1 MPRAARKIGRAP
13 GRATVR
19 LSPWHPPTGTVE
31 LNASSPSR
39 SGRQTSCRRA
49 SSCDVCSSDLGSN
62 PGDFA
67 IAAGTT
73 CTNGAT
79 VVASASCV
87 LNLTFTPVATGPRA
101 ATVTISD
108 DAASSPQSVSLTGT
122 GVTLRPQPLAA
133 HSAISA
139 WASPPTDFTFEKKF
153 PEQFQM
159 TADLFIVGDGTLVAP
174 SIVDV
179 FHQSEHVLAHGLVLL
194 VDRTPV
200 VRLSV
205 HLGFADA
212 SDG

>member
-1 MPRAARKIGRAP
+1 M
-13 GRATVR
+13 ATTNLAFCTQR
-19 LSPWHPPTGTVE
+19 LSTTSPLQTVI
-31 LNASSPSR
+31 LTNSATAALSTCSVF
-39 SGRQTSCRRA
+39 SGVLIRC
-49 SSCDVCSSDLGSN
+49 
-62 PGDFA
+62 DFA

-79 VVASASCV
+79 VVAGASCL
-87 LNLTFTPVATGPRA
+87 LNLTFTPTAASART
-101 ATVTISD
+101 ATVTITD
-108 DAASSPQSVSLTGT
+108 DAAGSPQSVSLAGT
-122 GVTLRPQPLAA
+122 GVTLRPHPLAA

-139 WASPPTDFTFEKKF
+139 WASPPTDITLDKNF

-212 SDG
+212 SDGALILE